1 MGKKQDES
9 LKYMEGNYS
18 NIWRLPGEFW
28 EDVQQASE
36 MMDAEEYWKDYM
48 DNEKA
53 AREEHHYLVEGAVL
67 TCTACTMKPV
77 RPFKEEFT
85 APEGSNERQ
94 LKITEER
101 KLLNGAGQRFATVKD
116 RVKWENIEPFGNCK
130 NPPNREKEIKDVQMA
145 ETSEELRKS
154 GTCVHLMDIRDDWEN
169 LLGEGGYD
177 SCPFFFFF
185 EEGITMEAILFCS
198 HGGFIYPKSSGYIPT
213 EDEVEEIEDPDILL
227 PLDPTNPQEV
237 KEYMWEYFLQQ
248 GFSEVAVA
256 GILGNV
262 QQESSF
268 SPEVI
273 SPNDYYGLFQWGG
286 ERKNELV
293 EAGKKWARERGLP
306 EEDGWTHVEFQCEYA
321 VQDYESGINGW
332 GSNYVFRGDGSI
344 LHAKKNGFRNY
355 LRCSRG
361 SHGLG
366 SRI

>member
-18 NIWRLPGEFW
+18 NIWRLPEEFW

-169 LLGEGGYD
+169 LLGQGGYD
-177 SCPFFFFF
+177 SCPFCADM

-321 VQDYESGINGW
+321 VQGYESGINGW

-344 LHAKKNGFRNY
+344 LHAKKKRF
-355 LRCSRG
+355 
-361 SHGLG
+361 
-366 SRI
+366 